1 MEADTLYLSTC
12 AGAKLPCCDQS
23 HALCHSLKNVANK
36 TFTPAT
42 TQPAARSS
50 SDTLRR
56 CHSCGA
62 PCFFSPT
69 PCNQQ
74 TSLPN
79 PANPSARATS
89 TMPSSLTRY
98 VDPYIDHTRYYAFPP
113 ISASTLPDIPRIGP
127 STASAIDPA
136 APELDA
142 AGEISPLDELHIH
155 LNDTKS
161 QANFEQICESNYQ
174 AQPVYDPSLTTDSYY
189 EHSSY
194 LPSQET
200 ISPYLLNHPGDVYYE
215 PPSSNLHNMEL
226 LDIDFDNSALETL
239 PALTYTLASPQ
250 MGNMST
256 TTNAIDA
263 SPLFSIPDTTLALDG
278 IGTCYGES
286 SIVGDMFPPYLTGLD
301 SVNLPQF
308 MVTRVYKVYKPRP
321 LVSRHQCALSVR
333 ITCLSTMFPTSSVDL
348 LIFSMNPLWLH
359 LLTTFTTSYLVQA
372 ITITKILL
380 IGAFTLP
387 RVPLKTYP
395 THAQRAEMLKE
406 TLPRMSF

>member
-1 MEADTLYLSTC
+1 
-12 AGAKLPCCDQS
+12 
-23 HALCHSLKNVANK
+23 
-36 TFTPAT
+36 
-42 TQPAARSS
+42 
-50 SDTLRR
+50 
-56 CHSCGA
+56 
-62 PCFFSPT
+62 
-69 PCNQQ
+69 
-74 TSLPN
+74 
-79 PANPSARATS
+79 
-89 TMPSSLTRY
+89 MPSSLTRY

-301 SVNLPQF
+301 SVNLPPVYGDTGLQGLQTQTF
-308 MVTRVYKVYKPRP
+308 GFSSPMCSLGADNMSFDYVPDFVGGPSHIQHEPTLAPPLDDVYDFVLGASDHHNENPADWGIHPSESPTQDLPHTRSKGRNAQRDTSKDELLIRLKAQGISYKQIKEMGGFDEAESTLRGRYRALTKPREARLRKP
-321 LVSRHQCALSVR
+321 EWGDREVSA
-333 ITCLSTMFPTSSVDL
+333 
-348 LIFSMNPLWLH
+348 IFAVGN
-359 LLTTFTTSYLVQA
+359 
-372 ITITKILL
+372 
-380 IGAFTLP
+380 
-387 RVPLKTYP
+387 R
-395 THAQRAEMLKE
+395 RC
-406 TLPRMSF
+406 